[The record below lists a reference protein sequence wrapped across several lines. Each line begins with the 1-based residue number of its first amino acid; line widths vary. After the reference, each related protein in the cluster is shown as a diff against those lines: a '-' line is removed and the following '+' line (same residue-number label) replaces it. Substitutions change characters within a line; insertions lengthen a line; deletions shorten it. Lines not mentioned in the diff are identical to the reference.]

1 MSTRSRRPLISV
13 VTPVYCAEK
22 ILPELARRLVGS
34 LSKITRDFEI
44 ILVNDASPQND
55 WEVIRVLAKKERR
68 IRGICLSRNFG
79 QHHAITAGLAS
90 CRGEWVVVMDCDLQD
105 QPEEIGKLY
114 AKAKEG
120 FDVVFA
126 RRVLRRDGFFKRMRS
141 RLFYKVYDYF
151 TGGEY
156 DATVANFSVV
166 RRTVIDNLLLMGEQ
180 TRNYPL
186 SVRWLGFRTSYVDV
200 EHAPR
205 FEGKTSYSMRK
216 LLKLSVDS
224 IVSQS
229 NKPLELSIK
238 FGFFIS
244 ACSLVYAAR
253 IFYRAAVHGI
263 PVLGWPSVIVSI
275 WFIGGMLFA
284 NLGIVGLYLGR
295 VFNEAKG
302 RPLFV
307 VRERINMEDG
317 R

>member
-1 MSTRSRRPLISV
+1 MSMKKRRPRISV

-22 ILPELARRLVGS
+22 ILPELTRRLVES

-44 ILVNDASPQND
+44 IMVNDASPRND
-55 WEVIRVLAKKERR
+55 WEVIRILAKKERR

-79 QHHAITAGLAS
+79 QHHAITAGLDA

-105 QPEEIGKLY
+105 RPEEIGKLFS
-114 AKAKEG
+114 KAQEG

-126 RRVLRRDGFFKRMRS
+126 RRVVRCDGFIKRLRS
-141 RLFYKVYDYF
+141 RFFYIVYDYF
-151 TGGEY
+151 TDGRY
-156 DATVANFSVV
+156 DATVANFSIV
-166 RRTVIDNLLLMGEQ
+166 RRIVVENLLRMGEQ

-186 SVRWLGFRTSYVDV
+186 ALRWLGFRTAYVDV

-205 FEGKTSYSMRK
+205 FEGKTSYSLQK

-244 ACSLVYAAR
+244 ACSLIYAAR
-253 IFYRAAVHGI
+253 IAYRAVVHGI
-263 PVLGWPSVIVSI
+263 PVLGWPSMIVSI

-302 RPLFV
+302 RPVFV
-307 VRERINMEDG
+307 VRERVNMEDE